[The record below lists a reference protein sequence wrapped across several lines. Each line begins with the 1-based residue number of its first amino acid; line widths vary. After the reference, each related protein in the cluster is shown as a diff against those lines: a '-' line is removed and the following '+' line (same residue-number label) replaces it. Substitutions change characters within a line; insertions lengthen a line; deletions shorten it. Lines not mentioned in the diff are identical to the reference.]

1 MSKVS
6 SNKRIAKN
14 TLVLYIK
21 LLISILIN
29 FISARLVLQA
39 LGASDYGLYNVVGG
53 IVAMLNI
60 LGTAMIATSY
70 RYMTVEIG
78 KGENGNPNRMYNT
91 VLVVHIIIAILL
103 LIVGE
108 TLGLYY
114 VNNYL
119 NVPSDKIADATF
131 VLHFSLIA
139 TVFSVI
145 SIPANG
151 LIIAREKFVF
161 TSIISIITD
170 LLKLGVVVVLL
181 YYWGNRLRLYAL
193 VLAAVHMITPIAY
206 QVYCMKS
213 DFRVICWNF
222 NKNISD
228 YKNILSFAWW
238 IFIGACASIARTQ
251 GAAMIINFFFGTL
264 LNAAFGLATQIFN
277 ATSQFTTTLRQA
289 AIPQIMKGQVSGE
302 EENSLNLVYK
312 ISRYSFLFMLI
323 PAVPLIVCVEG
334 MLNIWLGVPP
344 VYTAIFIIL
353 MLLNGMLSNLA
364 AGFDATIQATGRI
377 RKNQIGYCLINL
389 SLLPIIYVLYKLGF
403 PPYSNAI
410 VMCFLTILTVL
421 FQCYIM
427 NEVSSFKISKYV
439 RETILPSGFTSIVIF
454 VPLLLFYHYFN
465 SSVKF
470 TILGIVI
477 SVVWTVVVI
486 FFLGLNLMEKNLII
500 SFVKNKI
507 K

>member
-1 MSKVS
+1 M
-6 SNKRIAKN
+6 
-14 TLVLYIK
+14 
-21 LLISILIN
+21 
-29 FISARLVLQA
+29 
-39 LGASDYGLYNVVGG
+39 
-53 IVAMLNI
+53 
-60 LGTAMIATSY
+60 
-70 RYMTVEIG
+70 
-78 KGENGNPNRMYNT
+78 
-91 VLVVHIIIAILL
+91 
-103 LIVGE
+103 
-108 TLGLYY
+108 
-114 VNNYL
+114 
-119 NVPSDKIADATF
+119 
-131 VLHFSLIA
+131 
-139 TVFSVI
+139 FSVI